1 MRVNKKPSPV
11 NAVAEVDPIL
21 VNADILSH
29 PSVESSTTIA
39 PNVASLSTVPPVV
52 STISSNSSKELP
64 VRSSTMPI
72 QSDNSDNVPFK
83 LNATTIHTPNYS
95 DDDDESTDSS
105 QSNEAYAIPLK
116 IILPVPHVHALAPE
130 NRTFQRFNYILLKVN
145 DSAFHE
151 HFAYDKPMHLF
162 PVSESTNNSSTITNT
177 TTPTYGDSSS
187 ERDNFTRTTPFGS
200 DNEIYRNYHNTRSNS
215 DAAVLLTDSE
225 GYRYQRGKL
234 HQILNENGD
243 IVNEFEDI
251 HYARIEGSD
260 MTSNRDDSSAREL
273 QLDRTTE
280 EPVAANDDA
289 YDQHYGKM
297 LQWIHY
303 HL

>member
-1 MRVNKKPSPV
+1 MRVNKRPTPA
-11 NAVAEVDPIL
+11 NAVAEIDLIL
-21 VNADILSH
+21 VNADIQSH
-29 PSVESSTTIA
+29 PSVENSTTI
-39 PNVASLSTVPPVV
+39 VPPIG
-52 STISSNSSKELP
+52 STISGTSSTELP
-64 VRSSTMPI
+64 LQSSTMAV
-72 QSDNSDNVPFK
+72 QSDNNTNVPFK
-83 LNATTIHTPNYS
+83 LNASTIHTPNYS
-95 DDDDESTDSS
+95 VDDDDNTDS

-130 NRTFQRFNYILLKVN
+130 NGTFQRFNYILLKVN

-151 HFAYDKPMHLF
+151 HFAYDKPVHLF
-162 PVSESTNNSSTITNT
+162 PVSESTNNSDSSSSINLST
-177 TTPTYGDSSS
+177 TTPTYGDSTS
-187 ERDNFTRTTPFGS
+187 ERDSFTQTTPFGG
-200 DNEIYRNYHNTRSNS
+200 DNEIYRNYHNTNGNS

-234 HQILNENGD
+234 HQILNESGV

-251 HYARIEGSD
+251 HYARIEEAD
-260 MTSNRDDSSAREL
+260 TKSNRDVSSAREL

-280 EPVAANDDA
+280 EPAAANDDA

-297 LQWIHY
+297 LQWVHY